1 MTKKPNA
8 NATAAI
14 ATPAAPG
21 LAIPGVV
28 LAGGLSSRMGADK
41 ARVPLGGVPLVERA
55 LRRLEPQV
63 CALAISTNDTAA
75 PELRAL
81 GLPLLGDPDGVRSGP
96 IGGVLAALR
105 HAGRAHPAA
114 SHVATV
120 PTDSPFFPASLVAR
134 LSEAARGPEDIAFA
148 TSSGGAHPVFA
159 LWPVALADDLAHWM
173 RSADTLRL
181 RSWLARHEARAV
193 AFADCETA
201 EGPLDPFFN
210 VNTPADLERAEF
222 WLRTLSR

>member
-1 MTKKPNA
+1 MTEKPNA

-14 ATPAAPG
+14 ATSATPG

-41 ARVPLGGVPLVERA
+41 ARIPLGGVPLVERA

-63 CALAISTNDTAA
+63 CALAISTNDTDA

-81 GLPLLGDPDGVRSGP
+81 GLPLLGDPDGVRAGP

-105 HAGRAHPAA
+105 HARRGHPAA

-134 LSEAARGPEDIAFA
+134 LSEAADGPEDIAFA

-173 RSADTLRL
+173 LSADTLRL

-193 AFADCETA
+193 AFGDCETA

-210 VNTPADLERAEF
+210 VNTPADLERAEL

>member
-1 MTKKPNA
+1 MTEKPNA
-8 NATAAI
+8 HATAPI
-14 ATPAAPG
+14 PTSTIPG
-21 LAIPGVV
+21 VSIPGVV
-28 LAGGLSSRMGADK
+28 LAGGLSTRMGTDK
-41 ARVPLGGVPLVERA
+41 ARLMLGGVPLLAHA

-63 CALAISTNDTAA
+63 SALAISTHDPAA
-75 PELRAL
+75 PDLRAF
-81 GLPLLGDPDGVRSGP
+81 GPPLIGDPDGVRSGP

-105 HAGRAHPAA
+105 HAGHAHPTA

-120 PTDSPFFPASLVAR
+120 PTDSPFFPTTLIAR

-148 TSSGGAHPVFA
+148 TSAGGSHPVFA

-181 RSWLARHEARAV
+181 RSWLARHDARAV
-193 AFADCETA
+193 AFSDCDTV

-210 VNTPADLERAEF
+210 VNTPADLERAVF
-222 WLRTLSR
+222 WLRIIDR